1 MSGGT
6 WEKQDKLRAGA
17 YVNFKSKKNEESN
30 VNERGIVG
38 LPLILPFGPEK
49 KIIEIDNE
57 TDLLNIIG
65 IENND
70 RSILML
76 QEALKK
82 AKKVL
87 LYRLNDGVKANKA
100 LGGLTITSKWS
111 GSKGN
116 EIRVVIQTNIY
127 DETAFDVT
135 TFLGE
140 TRVDI
145 QTVKNI
151 EDLANNIFVEFTGT
165 GALTLSAGIKL
176 EGGEDKVAT
185 GKDYSDFLKEL
196 ELYDFNTVA
205 IPYDDKSTKLVVK
218 EFIKRLREN
227 EGRKVQAILPN
238 FAEADY
244 EGIISIKNG
253 VYIKDNIHVVNIE
266 ATAYVAALT
275 ASSGYSQSNTYAVYE
290 GAINVDARYSDS
302 EIKQIIKNGEIIF
315 ITNNKKVLIE
325 QDINTLK
332 NFKDNKKSDFR
343 KNRVVRV
350 LDGIND
356 LIKNKWEENYIGKVS
371 NNEDGRNLFKKD
383 VLNILETLQAQGALE
398 NVTVEDIEVY
408 SGKSKDAIVVNVNAQ
423 PIDSMEKI
431 YMTVFI

>member
-6 WEKQDKLRAGA
+6 WEKQDKLIAGA

-30 VNERGIVG
+30 INERGIVG
-38 LPLILPFGPEK
+38 LPLVLPFGPEK

-57 TDLLNIIG
+57 TDVLNTIG
-65 IENND
+65 IENSD

-87 LYRLNDGVKANKA
+87 LYRLNDGVKANKT

-127 DETAFDVT
+127 DETAFDIT

-151 EDLANNIFVEFTGT
+151 EDLTNNIFVEFTGT

-185 GKDYSDFLKEL
+185 GKDYSEFLKEL

-218 EFIKRLREN
+218 EFVKRLREN

-238 FAEADY
+238 FADADY
-244 EGIISIKNG
+244 EGIISVKNG
-253 VYIKDNIHVVNIE
+253 VYIKDNIHVGNIE

-290 GAINVDARYSDS
+290 GAVNVDARYSDS
-302 EIKQIIKNGEIIF
+302 DIKQIIKNGEIIF

-332 NFKDNKKSDFR
+332 DFTDDKKSDFR

-408 SGKSKDAIVVNVNAQ
+408 SGNSKDAIVVNVNAQ

>member
-30 VNERGIVG
+30 INERGIVG
-38 LPLILPFGPEK
+38 LPLVLPFGVEK

-57 TDLLNIIG
+57 TDLLNTIG

-87 LYRLNDGVKANKA
+87 LYRLNYGVKANKT

-165 GALTLSAGIKL
+165 GALILSAGIKL

-218 EFIKRLREN
+218 EFVKRLREN
-227 EGRKVQAILPN
+227 EGRKVQAVLPN

-244 EGIISIKNG
+244 EGIISVKNG
-253 VYIKDNIHVVNIE
+253 VYIKDNIHVGNIE

-290 GAINVDARYSDS
+290 GAVNVDTRYSDS
-302 EIKQIIKNGEIIF
+302 DIKQIIKNGEIIF

-332 NFKDNKKSDFR
+332 DFTDDKKSDFR

-408 SGKSKDAIVVNVNAQ
+408 SGNSKDAIVVNVNAQ